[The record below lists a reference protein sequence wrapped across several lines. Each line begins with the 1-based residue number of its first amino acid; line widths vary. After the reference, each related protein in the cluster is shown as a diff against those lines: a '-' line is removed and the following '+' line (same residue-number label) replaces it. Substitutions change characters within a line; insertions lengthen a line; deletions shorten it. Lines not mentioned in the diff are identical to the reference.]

1 MKKRLS
7 RLLSIAVLGFTV
19 LLLGDASAAPITKT
33 ITVQVYQFC
42 DDAGLNCASTGPA
55 GNAYFA
61 AETNKI
67 WNQAGVSVGFNFA
80 GQIHNTFFSNVD
92 EGILGNTFFDLHSN
106 YGSGGPSAT
115 TVDIFLVRTV
125 AGAYG
130 VGWVGQGGMLLAMDS
145 IILKTAVDLAH

>member
-67 WNQAGVSVGFNFA
+67 WNQASMSTRDRCWRTTTGSVSY
-80 GQIHNTFFSNVD
+80 S
-92 EGILGNTFFDLHSN
+92 
-106 YGSGGPSAT
+106 
-115 TVDIFLVRTV
+115 RTL
-125 AGAYG
+125 
-130 VGWVGQGGMLLAMDS
+130 QRR
-145 IILKTAVDLAH
+145 